1 MIIQGITLRNIN
13 VHDSSFNSNG
23 ALLYLDPG
31 QTASYSGSGTTWND
45 LSGNANTATLV
56 SPSFTNSGIA
66 SYFSF
71 NGTGSQ
77 YASTTEAKFIKTYTG
92 KTVIV
97 AARMANSSFLT
108 GTYRCLFGT
117 NGGTRNF
124 NTYMYFDGSNFKLH
138 YSANGAGGFSN
149 NLSIAYMQWLVIA
162 VTHTTGG
169 LVTYYVNGQAVGTNT
184 GVTFAQYVSN
194 SGEYVGLGDNY
205 WSGDIGATAVYGRAL
220 SADEIQ
226 QNYNALSVK
235 YSSVAD
241 NLVAYYNPDLTTS
254 YPGTGTTLFDISG
267 NGLNGTMS
275 NITYTD
281 PYFTYNGTTSQVNIP
296 DNALLEPGSGS
307 WTMEAWAYLG
317 NTGAGSKTILGKFD
331 PGGGSQ
337 DVAYS
342 MRISTATAFA
352 QMGDGLGNYVNSTS
366 YTMSL
371 NTWVQ
376 IVYVWKN
383 GATKTLETYINGASI
398 GSVNHS
404 LSGLLNTPANL
415 YLGSYNGGE
424 YSQYFTGR
432 IGITR
437 LYNAALTSAQVLQN
451 YNANRSTYGL

>member
-1 MIIQGITLRNIN
+1 MIIQGVTLRNIN

-56 SPSFTNSGIA
+56 SPSFTNSGTA

-77 YASTTEAKFIKTYTG
+77 YASTIAAKFNKTYTG

-97 AARMANSSFLT
+97 AARMANSSFST

-138 YSANGAGGFSN
+138 YSANGVGGFSN

-184 GVTFAQYVSN
+184 GIAFAQYASN

-205 WSGDIGATAVYGRAL
+205 WSGDIGVTAVYGRAL

-226 QNYNALSVK
+226 QNYNA
-235 YSSVAD
+235 
-241 NLVAYYNPDLTTS
+241 
-254 YPGTGTTLFDISG
+254 
-267 NGLNGTMS
+267 
-275 NITYTD
+275 
-281 PYFTYNGTTSQVNIP
+281 
-296 DNALLEPGSGS
+296 
-307 WTMEAWAYLG
+307 
-317 NTGAGSKTILGKFD
+317 
-331 PGGGSQ
+331 
-337 DVAYS
+337 
-342 MRISTATAFA
+342 
-352 QMGDGLGNYVNSTS
+352 
-366 YTMSL
+366 
-371 NTWVQ
+371 
-376 IVYVWKN
+376 
-383 GATKTLETYINGASI
+383 
-398 GSVNHS
+398 
-404 LSGLLNTPANL
+404 
-415 YLGSYNGGE
+415 
-424 YSQYFTGR
+424 
-432 IGITR
+432 
-437 LYNAALTSAQVLQN
+437 
-451 YNANRSTYGL
+451 NRSTYGL